1 MRDDDKLFAEE
12 MLGVQPLRNEARVAL
27 KKKQESDALAQRAR
41 RLAATASQAPRN
53 FLSSSE
59 IPMLDPHY
67 IVEFRREGVQYG
79 VYRKLKQAKYD
90 IEARLDLHKMTVE
103 QAREQV
109 FRFIRDAMAMDLRT
123 LIIVHGRGHHSQS
136 GAAVLKS
143 HVAHWLPQIDE
154 VQAFCS
160 AQPQHGGAG
169 AVYVLLK
176 KSERKKQENRDRLTR
191 GRSQN

>member
-1 MRDDDKLFAEE
+1 MMDDENLFAEE
-12 MLGVQPLRNEARVAL
+12 MLGVQPLRNDVRVAL
-27 KKKQESDALAQRAR
+27 SKNEHGSVIAQRAR
-41 RLAATASQAPRN
+41 RLAATATRAPSN
-53 FLSSSE
+53 FLSSND
-59 IPMLDPHY
+59 IPLLDPYY
-67 IVEFRREGVQYG
+67 IVEFRREGVQHG

-90 IEARLDLHKMTVE
+90 VEARLDLHKMTVE

-109 FRFIRDAMAMDLRT
+109 FGFIRDAMAMDLRS
-123 LIIVHGRGHHSQS
+123 LIIVHGRGHHNQS

-169 AVYVLLK
+169 ALYILLR

-191 GRSQN
+191 GRSQL